1 LEAMKETTHAG
12 KATPQNIDGHQLL
25 VASPSFIVE
34 RFVAAEPMTITSDP
48 GASSAQV
55 LVAAEGCGVIETEG
69 SQPVTFN
76 KGEAVV
82 IPASIGQF
90 QLRPQWNVEFL
101 RMRLPAEKLS
111 HPVTTKPTN
120 GVATS

>member
-1 LEAMKETTHAG
+1 
-12 KATPQNIDGHQLL
+12 
-25 VASPSFIVE
+25 
-34 RFVAAEPMTITSDP
+34 
-48 GASSAQV
+48 
-55 LVAAEGCGVIETEG
+55 LVAADGCGVIECEG

-82 IPASIGQF
+82 IPANVRQF

-101 RMRLPAEKLS
+101 RMRLPSEKLS
-111 HPVTTKPTN
+111 HPVTSMPSN